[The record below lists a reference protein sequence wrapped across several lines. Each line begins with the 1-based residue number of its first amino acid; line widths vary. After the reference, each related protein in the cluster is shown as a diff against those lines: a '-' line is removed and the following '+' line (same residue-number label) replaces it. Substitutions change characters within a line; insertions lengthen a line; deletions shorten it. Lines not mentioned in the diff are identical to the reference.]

1 MGDQSS
7 TEMVDRA
14 LAIRPVLTTWALTV
28 GVDLFF
34 NAGVFMPLFDQERE
48 PSLIPDEQLFRRI
61 PVAYIALL
69 AGVTSLAWIIDRI
82 DVANARHG
90 VMVGTLAG
98 LVFSLMGVIY
108 LWTAIEMTAWFVAA
122 GSLVVIVE
130 FASAGWALSAFRRG
144 PDTAPPTRRILLIA
158 LLAAVAGIVIQ
169 NLQT

>member
-1 MGDQSS
+1 MSDQSS
-7 TEMVDRA
+7 TKMANRA
-14 LAIRPVLTTWALTV
+14 FAIRPVLTTWALTV

-48 PSLIPDEQLFRRI
+48 PSLIPDEQLVRRI
-61 PVAYIALL
+61 PVAYLGLL

-82 DVANARHG
+82 DLANARYG

-130 FASAGWALSAFRRG
+130 FASAGWALSAFRRN
-144 PDTAPPTRRILLIA
+144 PDTEAPTRRILLIA

>member
-1 MGDQSS
+1 
-7 TEMVDRA
+7 
-14 LAIRPVLTTWALTV
+14 
-28 GVDLFF
+28 
-34 NAGVFMPLFDQERE
+34 
-48 PSLIPDEQLFRRI
+48 
-61 PVAYIALL
+61 
-69 AGVTSLAWIIDRI
+69 
-82 DVANARHG
+82 
-90 VMVGTLAG
+90 MVGTLAG

-130 FASAGWALSAFRRG
+130 FASAGWALSALRRG